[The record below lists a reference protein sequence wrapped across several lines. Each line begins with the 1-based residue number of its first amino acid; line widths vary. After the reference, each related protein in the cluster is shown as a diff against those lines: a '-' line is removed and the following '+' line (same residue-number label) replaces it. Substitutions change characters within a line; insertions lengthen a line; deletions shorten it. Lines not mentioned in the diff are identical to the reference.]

1 MRKTK
6 GSSIRAAC
14 SCVALLLATP
24 VAGAAPA
31 QQPEPSKRHVRLA
44 EELLVVVGAPESAE
58 ASIPQMVQAQIEQAP
73 DLRVYRDVLLDF
85 YRDVLSWDELEKD
98 LVPLYTRAF
107 TEEELARLLEF
118 YRSPVGRKALKT
130 LPMLFTQGAQVA
142 ARRVQRRLPELQKR
156 IEAERE
162 RLKRMAE

>member
-1 MRKTK
+1 MRRTK
-6 GSSIRAAC
+6 RSSVRATFL
-14 SCVALLLATP
+14 CVALLLATP

-31 QQPEPSKRHVRLA
+31 GSAEPSKRHVRLA
-44 EELLVVVGAPESAE
+44 EELLVAVGARESVE
-58 ASIPQMVQAQIEQAP
+58 ASIPQLVQAQIDQAP

-107 TEEELARLLEF
+107 TEQELVRLLEF

-130 LPMLFTQGAQVA
+130 MPELFTAGARVVA
-142 ARRVQRRLPELQKR
+142 QRVQGHLPELQKR

-162 RLKRMAE
+162 RLKRMSE